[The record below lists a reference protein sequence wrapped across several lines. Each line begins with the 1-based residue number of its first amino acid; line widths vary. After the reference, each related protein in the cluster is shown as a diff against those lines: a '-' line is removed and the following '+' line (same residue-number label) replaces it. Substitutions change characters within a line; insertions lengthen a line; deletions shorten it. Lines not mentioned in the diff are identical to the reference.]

1 MIVTILTSM
10 RIRHWIK
17 NLFVLIPILVSGS
30 FFDFVLIRDSLL
42 ALISFCLVSSTVY
55 FFNDIID
62 VEKDKLHEIKK
73 QRPIASGKISILLA
87 YIIIV
92 LILITVIFI
101 QYFLS
106 HSIFL
111 ILGLYLFIN
120 INYSLWMKNIA
131 ILDII
136 CISSGFVLRVLAG
149 VIATG
154 LVTSGWL
161 LSMTFTLSML
171 LALGKRKAELKKT
184 KNFEARI
191 SLKKYTESNINNM
204 QNVFVSCT
212 LIFYILYTNLT
223 ENFTGDKNF
232 LLFSSIFVVAGLLK
246 YIQITSE
253 ESNMEQPTDILY
265 KDKFIL
271 ISVLLWASI
280 IILSFI

>member
-30 FFDFVLIRDSLL
+30 FLDFILIKDSLL

-55 FFNDIID
+55 LFNDIID
-62 VEKDKLHEIKK
+62 VEKDKLHKTKK
-73 QRPIASGKISILLA
+73 ERPIASGKISILLA
-87 YIIIV
+87 YIMIV
-92 LILITVIFI
+92 IILITVIFV
-101 QYFLS
+101 QYFLTYN
-106 HSIFL
+106 IFL
-111 ILGLYLFIN
+111 ILGLYIFIN

-136 CISSGFVLRVLAG
+136 CISSGFVLRVIAG

-171 LALGKRKAELKKT
+171 LALGKRRAELKKT
-184 KNFEARI
+184 NNFKTRI
-191 SLKKYTESNINNM
+191 SLKKYSEATINNM

-212 LIFYILYTNLT
+212 IIFYILYTNLT
-223 ENFTGDKNF
+223 ENFNGDKNF
-232 LLFSSIFVVAGLLK
+232 LLFSSIFVVAGLLR

-253 ESNMEQPTDILY
+253 ESNIEQPTDILY

-271 ISVLLWASI
+271 ISVSLWASI